1 MDAINSKSQPAAELM
16 EIVTDQLE
24 ALKTLMEGNDDS
36 YNPLIDTIIRTQKA
50 AIRMVKAAA

>member
-1 MDAINSKSQPAAELM
+1 MDATNSKNVPAELM

-24 ALKTLMEGNDDS
+24 ALKALMEGNDDS
-36 YNPLIDTIIRTQKA
+36 YNALIDTIIRTQKA